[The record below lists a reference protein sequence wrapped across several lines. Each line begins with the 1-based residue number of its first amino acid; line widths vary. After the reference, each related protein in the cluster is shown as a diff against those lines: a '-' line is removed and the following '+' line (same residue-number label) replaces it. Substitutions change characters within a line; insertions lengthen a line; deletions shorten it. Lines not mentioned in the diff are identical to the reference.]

1 MMCDGKRAWRA
12 IVWLVGCIALIGL
25 GIAPVTARTES
36 GPIVR
41 CDPVFKEIAAGEMF
55 TLDIYVENVT
65 DLYAADV
72 HLRFDNSRLEVVDAS
87 ANEPGVQVAP
97 LGIFLAPDYI
107 VRNLVT
113 ADATNSTVAYAA
125 TQLYTDHPSPV
136 SGSGPLARITFRP
149 LMEEITTLT
158 FTYQKL
164 ARSDGSQIAASTQS
178 CVVNIGPTAPPTA
191 VGLSRLTAR
200 SIPFAGWSEWLRAL
214 WSSMNLRHRIGTQ

>member
-1 MMCDGKRAWRA
+1 MSDGRRTWRA

-25 GIAPVTARTES
+25 GIAPAHAQS
-36 GPIVR
+36 GTIVR
-41 CDPVFKEIAAGEMF
+41 CDPVFKEIAAGEVF

-72 HLRFDNSRLEVVDAS
+72 HLRFNNSHLEVVDAS

-97 LGIFLAPDYI
+97 LGVFLAPDYV
-107 VRNLVT
+107 VRNLV
-113 ADATNSTVAYAA
+113 DAAGGTVTYAA
-125 TQLYTDHPSPV
+125 TQLYTDHPNPV

-149 LMEEITTLT
+149 LVEDITTLT

-164 ARSDGSQIAASTQS
+164 ARRDGSQIAASSQS
-178 CVVNIGPTAPPTA
+178 CVVNIGPAAPPTA

-200 SIPFAGWSEWLRAL
+200 SVPFAGWAEWLRAL
-214 WSSMNLRHRIGTQ
+214 RAAMNLRP